1 MDSGKHK
8 KLNNDKNKFE
18 SICLVIPAEA
28 YVDTPV
34 RFGI

>member
-1 MDSGKHK
+1 MESGQYKG
-8 KLNNDKNKFE
+8 LNNDKNKFE